1 MTRAWAA
8 EFAGT
13 GVRVSTVAP
22 GATAT
27 PGNADSSE
35 LLAAM
40 TEGTPA
46 GVPVRRWTSRSPS
59 AGWPR
64 TRACCVNGG
73 TLDVD
78 GGIAS
83 TRLRG

>member
-1 MTRAWAA
+1 M
-8 EFAGT
+8 
-13 GVRVSTVAP
+13 AP
-22 GATAT
+22 GATAI

-46 GVPVRRWTSRSPS
+46 GVPVRPVDVAVAVRWVASDE
-59 AGWPR
+59 GVF
-64 TRACCVNGG
+64 VNGG